1 MCVWGVVRPERGWL
15 PLWGLKLLAG
25 GRRLA
30 QKALHDVLNLSGR
43 APKLSWRPG
52 QWFVSTAGG
61 TLPACGVEEVDR
73 ERSCLRLLG
82 QETTGRGSARGC
94 GAAILP
100 PQARVD
106 PSLRHQRRLHTPAA
120 PPPLRWP
127 LLPPSSGRTGPS
139 SLFLPW
145 FSSLIS
151 LLDNASTCRLHGGC
165 GNCITLSGPYLP
177 WTLGTLSPCRPFGC
191 TFPFL
196 RGGDAECRELLRNPM
211 SVF

>member
-1 MCVWGVVRPERGWL
+1 M
-15 PLWGLKLLAG
+15 LAG

-151 LLDNASTCRLHGGC
+151 LLDNASPCRLHGLVCTMTDSQPPQKCTTQWEARCGC
-165 GNCITLSGPYLP
+165 QEALNWGLIPSRPQCCLSSDRFHSLFELRQIISKAF
-177 WTLGTLSPCRPFGC
+177 TSPLTMC
-191 TFPFL
+191 L
-196 RGGDAECRELLRNPM
+196 WA
-211 SVF
+211 